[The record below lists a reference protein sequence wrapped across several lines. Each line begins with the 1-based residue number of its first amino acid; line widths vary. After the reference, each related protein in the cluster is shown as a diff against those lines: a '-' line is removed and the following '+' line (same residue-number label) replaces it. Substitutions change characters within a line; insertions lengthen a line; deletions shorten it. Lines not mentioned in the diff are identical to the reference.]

1 MKAKSPFNSFFFIG
15 LDKLSLCV
23 FDEMENKIFEKEALI
38 TEKIKNENLNNFH
51 EKFFGDNIL
60 KVEKKVDRF
69 INEINLI
76 IYDLNFVLIQASIK
90 KGGKGDKINKKDLNR
105 MLFDLK
111 QQIKENNPDKSITYM
126 KIIKFWVDKKD
137 FLTLDDNFECDELCL
152 QMDFV
157 CLSNETLEKYSKKLK
172 KYQVRVDRIFSAEYL
187 NIHYKNK
194 DENECQ
200 IAARLRY
207 ENDEN
212 EVHIIEKTSKKHGFF
227 ERFFRFFN

>member
-1 MKAKSPFNSFFFIG
+1 MKAKSFFKSFFFIG

-23 FDEMENKIFEKEALI
+23 FDGIENKIFEKEALI
-38 TEKIKNENLNNFH
+38 TKKIKNESLNNFH

-76 IYDLNFVLIQASIK
+76 IYDLNFVIIQASIK
-90 KGGKGDKINKKDLNR
+90 KSGKGDKINKKDLNR

-126 KIIKFWVDKKD
+126 KINKFLLDKKD
-137 FLTLDDNFECDELCL
+137 FSTLDDNFECDDLCL

-157 CLSNETLEKYSKKLK
+157 CLPNETLEEYSKKLK
-172 KYQVRVDRIFSAEYL
+172 KYQVRVDRIFSSEYL

-200 IAARLRY
+200 IAAKLRY

-212 EVHIIEKTSKKHGFF
+212 EVHLIEKTLKKQGFF